1 MNMNDNNSNRVVHHS
16 NRNRFDTLCNDIRY
30 YIAEYVSSVPE
41 REIQYIREYKEVLLD
56 WYNKYTYRGTK
67 SYVYRNYSELYTQG
81 IPSEFTPYMKYGFFS
96 HRKESKYYNFHLS
109 PHNGRL
115 VKTAKRAGL

>member
-1 MNMNDNNSNRVVHHS
+1 MNDNNSNRVHHS
-16 NRNRFDTLCNDIRY
+16 YRNRFDALCNDIRY